1 MFSPSL
7 LKSKIYKV
15 SLELFN
21 HGAKAYKTKVQ
32 HFQSV
37 KVRVSPPEE
46 ASSACVQHEVVHG
59 TQKKN
64 SNPMGIGLGIDYTW
78 WEILKWIPPPS
89 KLHVGTRF
97 NNSWAGVVKTSLLL
111 RCRVL
116 CFVRARCLNSVREQ
130 NKTEKL
136 ASRRILSKGMNRT

>member
-1 MFSPSL
+1 M
-7 LKSKIYKV
+7 KKD
-15 SLELFN
+15 
-21 HGAKAYKTKVQ
+21 
-32 HFQSV
+32 
-37 KVRVSPPEE
+37 
-46 ASSACVQHEVVHG
+46 VHG

-64 SNPMGIGLGIDYTW
+64 SSPMGIGLGIDYVTW

-89 KLHVGTRF
+89 KLHVGTRL
-97 NNSWAGVVKTSLLL
+97 NNSWARVVKTSLLL

-130 NKTEKL
+130 NRTEKL